1 MTMLETRPALVIVV
15 ALLPSLFAS
24 CTTAEDPEEG
34 FDVVEA
40 TIPEMQRAREEGRVT
55 SRELVEAH
63 KTVMTELANFTARGM
78 PGNYSA
84 VRGLRPESVRPAP
97 RSAGGQERW
106 SPRHGH
112 GWLELRHR
120 DREQL
125 LSRERGHRDV
135 EQQGATIVDPA
146 DIPSLEISAR
156 PGYPIVIVPFAFAQT
171 EPDPPMPEGFDP
183 KPRPFG
189 VSFAGMACSEP
200 RLIE

>member
-84 VRGLRPESVRPAP
+84 VGGFGLNPYDPRRDPREGRNDGRPVMGT
-97 RSAGGQERW
+97 GG
-106 SPRHGH
+106 SSSGI
-112 GWLELRHR
+112 GTA
-120 DREQL
+120 
-125 LSRERGHRDV
+125 S
-135 EQQGATIVDPA
+135 
-146 DIPSLEISAR
+146 
-156 PGYPIVIVPFAFAQT
+156 
-171 EPDPPMPEGFDP
+171 
-183 KPRPFG
+183 
-189 VSFAGMACSEP
+189 SF
-200 RLIE
+200 